1 MKHYT
6 TGCRGMD
13 TLLHGGIEAGTL
25 TQVYGAPGTG
35 KTTICLQT
43 AIANAKT
50 DNLHVLY
57 IDTDNCSEERYAQ
70 ILGDSKPL
78 PISYTRPET
87 LQQQRYA
94 IERLERSQ
102 RFIDTKVDLVLV
114 DTITLL
120 YRLAL
125 NDGKHPK
132 QELGNQVLTLL
143 EIARKYNTAI
153 LVTNQVYKD
162 LSTNKIRP
170 AGGYA
175 LEHLSKVIVELKK
188 SKEGHGN
195 RIATLRRYH
204 EERNIKQ
211 TQKLRITEGG
221 IQ

>member
-6 TGCRGMD
+6 TNCKGID
-13 TLLHGGIEAGTL
+13 KLLHGGIESGTL

-43 AIANAKT
+43 AIANAETSK
-50 DNLHVLY
+50 LLY
-57 IDTDNCSEERYAQ
+57 IDTDNCSKERCLQ
-70 ILGDSKPL
+70 ILGNSKPP
-78 PISYTRPET
+78 PISYIRPET
-87 LQQQRYA
+87 LQEQRLA
-94 IERLERSQ
+94 IEKLKRSQ
-102 RFIDTKVDLVLV
+102 ELMDTRVGLVLV

-125 NDGKHPK
+125 NDEKHPR

-162 LSTNKIRP
+162 LSTNEIRP

-204 EERNIKQ
+204 EGLNIKQ